1 MKLLGPIHHRLRIL
15 LSLLKSVSSHF
26 TELHLP
32 KLFLRKQDYL
42 DQSTQHEH
50 SQRYVMPLARL
61 QLHSIP
67 FPLSLWSGLSNE
79 QARQK
84 QLQNYKCD
92 LTYLSKLGIEVK
104 LLSPE
109 SQKSKKELTRLNFSD
124 A

>member
-1 MKLLGPIHHRLRIL
+1 
-15 LSLLKSVSSHF
+15 
-26 TELHLP
+26 
-32 KLFLRKQDYL
+32 
-42 DQSTQHEH
+42 
-50 SQRYVMPLARL
+50 MPLARL

-92 LTYLSKLGIEVK
+92 LTYLSKFGIEVK